1 MRPQELARDDTPH
14 NLVIRHA
21 IDWMRGHHGVPDF
34 IVLLQPTSPLRTA
47 GDIDA
52 AVELATTADADS
64 VISVCRAPNH
74 PFWTMRIDE
83 RGRLVPF
90 VKAGDENFYSR
101 RQDLP
106 DAYALNGAVYVIRT
120 DAFLATDS
128 YLGDRTYPYIMPEA
142 RSLDIDTRWDLYVA
156 NLILSAPAFED
167 PS

>member
-1 MRPQELARDDTPH
+1 
-14 NLVIRHA
+14 
-21 IDWMRGHHGVPDF
+21 
-34 IVLLQPTSPLRTA
+34 
-47 GDIDA
+47 
-52 AVELATTADADS
+52 
-64 VISVCRAPNH
+64 
-74 PFWTMRIDE
+74 MRIDE

-90 VKAGDENFYSR
+90 VKASDENFYSR

-142 RSLDIDTRWDLYVA
+142 RSLDIDTRWDLYLA